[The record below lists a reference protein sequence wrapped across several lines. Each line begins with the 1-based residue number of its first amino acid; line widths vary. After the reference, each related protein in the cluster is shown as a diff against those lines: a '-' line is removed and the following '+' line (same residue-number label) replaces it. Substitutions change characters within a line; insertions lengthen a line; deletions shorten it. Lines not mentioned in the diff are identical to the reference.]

1 MLSAPFAQA
10 APAAERGRLPE
21 ARRRNSLP
29 YKGKT
34 ARARQSGQPDANG
47 FTPHPATVCDN
58 GGQPTQMIRT
68 VFRTLV
74 EICTRWPWA
83 VVAIALMATVASSD
97 YSIRHFSISTDI
109 VRLISP
115 DLPWRQRELA
125 FNAAFPQTTGL
136 ILAVIDAPTPENASR
151 AASVLSDALE
161 KRKDLFESVSAL
173 SETPFFARSAF
184 LFLPPDELAATTG
197 KLTQA
202 APLIGALA
210 ADPSLRG
217 LAQTLAFGVAAAGQ
231 EGSLGSLA
239 DTFNKASTTIESALA
254 GKLAAFSWQEVL
266 SGEAPR
272 KSELRRFLEIHP
284 VLDFAAL
291 QPGKVAS
298 DAVRRAVTDLKLG
311 EQYGATVRL
320 TGSVPIADEEFAT
333 VQDGALVNTSVTI
346 VVVLFVLWLALRSKR
361 IILAVFLSVG
371 VGLAITA
378 AVGLLMVGTL
388 NLISVAFAVL
398 FVGLGVD
405 FGIQFSVR
413 YRAERHV
420 IDTVPEALSKT
431 AEHISEP
438 LTLAAAATAAGFLS
452 FVPTDYRGVSE
463 LGLIAG
469 VGMIIAFF
477 SSVTLLPALLTI
489 LNPPGENAPLGY
501 ARLAPVDRFME
512 RHRMA
517 ILIVSASMV
526 VAGLPLLKSLQFDFN
541 PINLRNP
548 KAESIATYLDVRSD
562 PTAGA
567 SAIDVL
573 APSQDAARTI
583 AERLRKVPEVSQ
595 VRTLESFVPADQDR
609 KLALI
614 RNAGGALLPALDAR
628 PGSPPTDAQ
637 NLAALKEA
645 QQALDA
651 AAGNHSGAGPAA
663 AKRLAGDLG
672 KLAAADE
679 GVRQRAQRAFIQ
691 PLQTALNGLKQAL
704 HAGPVTEQGL
714 PADLRDRWLTSD
726 GRARVDV
733 LPKGDPNNN
742 DTVRQFASVVLAA
755 EPTATGGPI
764 AILQSGETIIDA
776 FYEAGL
782 LALLSITLLL
792 WITLR
797 SPRDIMLTLIPL
809 LVAGVVTLELCV
821 VFGLKIN
828 FANIIALP
836 LLLGIGV
843 AFKIYY
849 VMAWREGQSQMLQ
862 SPLTRAV
869 FYSAMT
875 TATAFGSLW
884 LSNHPG
890 TSSMG
895 KLLALSLACTLAAAL
910 LFQPVLL
917 GPPRDNG
924 NNSNNDN

>member
-1 MLSAPFAQA
+1 VVTIAVA
-10 APAAERGRLPE
+10 
-21 ARRRNSLP
+21 
-29 YKGKT
+29 
-34 ARARQSGQPDANG
+34 
-47 FTPHPATVCDN
+47 ATVVS
-58 GGQPTQMIRT
+58 G
-68 VFRTLV
+68 
-74 EICTRWPWA
+74 
-83 VVAIALMATVASSD
+83 D
-97 YSIRHFSISTDI
+97 YSVRHFSINTDI
-109 VRLISP
+109 MRLISS
-115 DLPWRQRELA
+115 DLPWRQRELT
-125 FNAAFPQTTGL
+125 FNAAFPQTTGI
-136 ILAVIDAPTPENASR
+136 ILAVIDAPTSENASR
-151 AASVLSDALE
+151 AALALAAVLE
-161 KRKDLFESVSAL
+161 KRESLFESVSAL
-173 SETPFFARSAF
+173 SETPFFARNAF
-184 LFLPPDELAATTG
+184 LFLSTDELAATTG

-202 APLIGALA
+202 APLIGVLA
-210 ADPSLRG
+210 TDASLRG
-217 LAQTLAFGVAAAGQ
+217 MAQTLAFGVAAAGQ
-231 EGSLGSLA
+231 EGSLDALA
-239 DTFNKASTTIESALA
+239 GMFDKASTAIENALA
-254 GKLAAFSWQEVL
+254 EKPAAFSWQEAL
-266 SGEAPR
+266 SGEPPR
-272 KSELRRFLEIHP
+272 KAELRRFLEIHP

-291 QPGKVAS
+291 QPGKTAT
-298 DAVRRAVTDLKLG
+298 DAVRQAVAELKLRDVF
-311 EQYGATVRL
+311 GATVRL

-333 VQDGALVNTSVTI
+333 IQEGALLNAVVTI
-346 VVVLFVLWLALRSKR
+346 AVVLFVLWLALRSKR
-361 IILAVFLSVG
+361 IILAVFLTVG

-378 AVGLLMVGTL
+378 AVGLLMAGTL

-420 IDTVPEALSKT
+420 IDSVPEALSKT
-431 AEHISEP
+431 AEHISAP

-469 VGMIIAFF
+469 VGMIIAFLG
-477 SSVTLLPALLTI
+477 SVTLLPALLVI
-489 LNPPGENAPLGY
+489 FNPPGENAPLGY
-501 ARLAPVDRFME
+501 ARLAPVDRLLE

-526 VAGLPLLKSLQFDFN
+526 VAGLPLLRSLQFDFN

-548 KAESIATYLDVRSD
+548 RAESIAAYLDVRSD

-573 APSQDAARTI
+573 APSQDAARKI
-583 AERLRKVPEVSQ
+583 AERLRQVPEVSQ
-595 VRTLESFVPADQDR
+595 VRTLDSFVPADQDR

-614 RNAGGALLPALDAR
+614 RAAANALLPALDAR
-628 PGSPPTDAQ
+628 IEPPPTDAQ
-637 NLAALKEA
+637 EVAALKEA
-645 QQALDA
+645 QQALEG
-651 AAGNHSGAGPAA
+651 AAGNRNGPGPAA
-663 AKRLAGDLG
+663 ARRLADDLG
-672 KLAAADE
+672 KLAAAGE
-679 GVRQRAQRAFIQ
+679 NVRERAQRAFIQ
-691 PLQTALNGLKQAL
+691 PLLTALNGLRQAL
-704 HAGPVTEQGL
+704 HAAPVTGQTL
-714 PADLRDRWLTSD
+714 PAALRERWLTPD
-726 GRARVDV
+726 GRARVEV

-742 DTVRQFASVVLAA
+742 ETVREFARAVLAA

-764 AILQSGETIIDA
+764 AILQSGDTIIDA

-792 WITLR
+792 WVTLR
-797 SPRDIMLTLIPL
+797 QPRDIMLTLIPL

-849 VMAWREGQSQMLQ
+849 VMAWRDGQSQMLQ

-875 TATAFGSLW
+875 TAIAFGSLW

-895 KLLALSLACTLAAAL
+895 KLLALALVCTLAAAM

-924 NNSNNDN
+924 D